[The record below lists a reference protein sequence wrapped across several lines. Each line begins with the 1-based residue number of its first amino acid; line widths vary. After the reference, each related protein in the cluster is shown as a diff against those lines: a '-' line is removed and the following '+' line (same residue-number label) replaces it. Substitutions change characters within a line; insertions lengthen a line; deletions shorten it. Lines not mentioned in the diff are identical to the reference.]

1 MKLLSVTVPCYNSKE
16 YMEKAIESLLPGG
29 PEIEILIVDDGSK
42 DGTAEIAD
50 RYMQQYPEII
60 RAIHQPNG
68 GHGDA
73 VMTGLKNA
81 TGLYYKVVDS
91 DDWVDTEVLV
101 RILNLLRELKDQAV
115 DMLISNYI
123 YDKVGVKHKHT
134 VSYGHVLPQN
144 RVFGWEEIGR
154 FKKGQYL
161 LMHSVI
167 YRTEL
172 LRGCG
177 LTLPKH
183 TFYVDELYVYNP
195 LPWVKKIW
203 YLDADLYH
211 YYIGRED
218 QSVQEEI
225 LLKRIDQYLTVNR
238 LLVSGVDPYTV
249 ASKKLRRY
257 MLNFLEIITV
267 ASSALLTIP
276 GTEESD
282 RKKTEL
288 WDYIQKTNPK
298 VYQELRHRLL
308 GRIIHLPGKFGRWAV
323 IGGYRLSQR
332 IFGFN

>member
-1 MKLLSVTVPCYNSKE
+1 MKLLSVTVPCYNSQE

-172 LRGCG
+172 LRECG

>member
-172 LRGCG
+172 LRESG

>member
-1 MKLLSVTVPCYNSKE
+1 MKLLSVTVPCYNSQE

-172 LRGCG
+172 LRESG

-249 ASKKLRRY
+249 ASKKLRQY

>member
-1 MKLLSVTVPCYNSKE
+1 MKLLSVTVPCYNSQE

-172 LRGCG
+172 LRESG

-238 LLVSGVDPYTV
+238 LLVSGVDP
-249 ASKKLRRY
+249 
-257 MLNFLEIITV
+257 
-267 ASSALLTIP
+267 
-276 GTEESD
+276 
-282 RKKTEL
+282 
-288 WDYIQKTNPK
+288 
-298 VYQELRHRLL
+298 
-308 GRIIHLPGKFGRWAV
+308 
-323 IGGYRLSQR
+323 
-332 IFGFN
+332 

>member
-1 MKLLSVTVPCYNSKE
+1 MKLLSVTVPCYNSQE
-16 YMEKAIESLLPGG
+16 YIEKAINSLLPGG
-29 PEIEILIVDDGSK
+29 EEVEILIVDDGSA
-42 DGTAEIAD
+42 DRTAEIAD
-50 RYMQQYPEII
+50 QYMERYPEMI

-91 DDWVDTEVLV
+91 DDWVDTEALR
-101 RILNLLRELKDQAV
+101 RILNLLRDLKDQSV
-115 DMLISNYI
+115 DMLISNYV

-134 VSYGHVLPQN
+134 VSYRHVLPQN

-154 FKKGQYL
+154 FQKGQYL

-172 LRGCG
+172 LRESG

-183 TFYVDELYVYNP
+183 TFYVDELYVYHP
-195 LPWVKKIW
+195 LPWVTKVY
-203 YLDADLYH
+203 YLDTDLYH

-218 QSVQEEI
+218 QSVQEKI
-225 LLKRIDQYLTVNR
+225 LLKRIDQYLLVNR
-238 LLVSGVDPYTV
+238 LLVSGVDPYSVT
-249 ASKKLRRY
+249 SKKLRQY

-267 ASSALLTIP
+267 ASSALLMIP
-276 GTEESD
+276 GTEESE

-288 WDYIQKTNPK
+288 WEYIQKTNPR
-298 VYQELRHRLL
+298 VYQELRHRFF
-308 GRIIHLPGKFGRWAV
+308 GRLVHLPGRIGRCAV
-323 IGGYRLSQR
+323 IGGYRISQR